1 MVFKIQLNFLNGSSI
16 PVLYIYQP
24 LNIYYVK

>member
-1 MVFKIQLNFLNGSSI
+1 MVVKIQLNFLNGSSFL
-16 PVLYIYQP
+16 VLYIYQP